1 MSLCWQGLRHRYA
14 EGASLSY
21 ADLYLPP
28 GQHLLITG
36 ASGSGKST
44 LLALLTG
51 LLRVREGRLSVMGQD
66 LAALS
71 PQALDAWRGA
81 TLGFVPQ
88 RLHLSEALSVAQNLG
103 LPFAAAGL
111 RPDAAQV
118 DAVLQQLGVA
128 ELAAQRPHQL
138 SVGQAQRVAVARAL
152 VRKPPLLVADEPT
165 ASLDDANAQA
175 MLSLLLDAAQQRG
188 CTLVLASHDAR
199 VIQQLAER
207 DDVTQLRLA

>member
-1 MSLCWQGLRHRYA
+1 MSLRWQGLRHRYA

-21 ADLYLPP
+21 ADLDLPA
-28 GQHLLITG
+28 GRHLLITG

-44 LLALLTG
+44 PAGLADRPAARARG
-51 LLRVREGRLSVMGQD
+51 PAQRDGQD
-66 LAALS
+66 LATLS
-71 PQALDAWRGA
+71 PQALDAWRGR

-88 RLHLSEALSVAQNLG
+88 RLHLSEALSVAQNVSS
-103 LPFAAAGL
+103 PFVAAGL
-111 RPDAAQV
+111 TPDAAQV
-118 DAVLQQLGVA
+118 DAVLRQLGVA
-128 ELAAQRPHQL
+128 DLAVQRPHQL

-165 ASLDDANAQA
+165 ASLDDANAQT
-175 MLSLLLDAAQQRG
+175 MLGLLLDAARQRG

-207 DDVTQLRLA
+207 DDVTPLRLA

>member
-1 MSLCWQGLRHRYA
+1 MSLCWQGLCHRYA
-14 EGASLSY
+14 QGASLSY
-21 ADLYLPP
+21 ADLDLPP

-51 LLRVREGRLSVMGQD
+51 LLRVLEGRLSVMGQD

-81 TLGFVPQ
+81 TMGFVPQ
-88 RLHLSEALSVAQNLG
+88 RLHLSEALSVAQNVG
-103 LPFAAAGL
+103 LPFVAAGL
-111 RPDAAQV
+111 TPDSAQV

-128 ELAAQRPHQL
+128 DLAARRPHQL

-152 VRKPPLLVADEPT
+152 VRKPPMLVADEPT

-175 MLSLLLDAAQQRG
+175 MLSLLLDAARQRR

-207 DDVTQLRLA
+207 SDVTQLRLA